1 MRQRNG
7 NDCLQTVLSEGLDIC
22 YDLIPRFY
30 ENDDT
35 WQVEYNNWL
44 IQYGLFRIIF
54 DLSYSE
60 EIKFPYWSK
69 KPEMIIGILHKESRK
84 HDHAVILIVTE
95 GNVKMKDPKPASG
108 YDLTD
113 LIQVEVIFEG
123 V

>member
-1 MRQRNG
+1 MPQRHNK
-7 NDCLQTVLSEGLDIC
+7 DCLQTVLSEGLGIC

-35 WQVEYNNWL
+35 WQEQYNDWL
-44 IQYGLFRIIF
+44 NSLGLFRILF
-54 DLSYSE
+54 DLTYSK

-84 HDHAVILIVTE
+84 YDHAVILIVTE
-95 GNVKMKDPKPASG
+95 GNVKMKDLKPASD

-113 LIQVEVIFEG
+113 LIQIEVIFEG
-123 V
+123 E